1 MKKRDFR
8 MDKKKKWKIYE
19 ARWKFRD
26 FYFRK
31 VLQRHI
37 FEKYFHYDL
46 CMPRFAHKWIMSAKS
61 ANEWLYEKILS
72 GEPFMAARFGNTEL
86 SVITTVLKNRICGRS
101 KENDERFDKWFPR
114 LGEGAGFFPVADEL
128 ADAFTDLM
136 LNACKSVDLLGMW
149 HCHMEDYVIEEYLP
163 QADLT
168 FLFRLEPWRCNN
180 PWSRALKGKRV
191 LVIHPFEKSI
201 RKQYQKREL
210 LFPGTEVLPEFEL
223 LTLKAVQTVAGE
235 RDERFE
241 TWFDALDYMYQ
252 EALKKDFDIAI
263 IGCGAYGFPLAAKLK
278 EAGKQ
283 AIHLGGVTQIMF
295 GIKGKRWVECPTYR
309 VAFNEAWEYPLESE
323 TPRNSQRV
331 EESCYWK

>member
-1 MKKRDFR
+1 
-8 MDKKKKWKIYE
+8 MDSRKVHKWKFYE
-19 ARWKFRD
+19 KRWKLRD

-46 CMPRFAHKWIMSAKS
+46 CMPHFAHKWIMSTKTT
-61 ANEWLYEKILS
+61 NEWLYQKILS

-86 SVITTVLKNRICGRS
+86 SVITSVLKNRICGRS
-101 KENDERFDKWFPR
+101 EENDERFDKWFAR
-114 LGEGAGFFPVADEL
+114 LGEGAGFFPVEDKL
-128 ADAFTDLM
+128 ADPFTDLM
-136 LNACKSVDLLGMW
+136 LKACKSVDLLGMW
-149 HCHMEDYVIEEYLP
+149 HCHMEDFVIEEYLP

-168 FLFRLEPWRCNN
+168 FLFRLEPWRCQE
-180 PWSRALKGKRV
+180 PWSRALKGKKV
-191 LVIHPFEKSI
+191 LVIHPFEESI
-201 RKQYQKREL
+201 QKQYQKREL
-210 LFPGTEVLPEFEL
+210 LFPGTEVLPEFDL

-235 RDERFE
+235 KDERFE
-241 TWFDALDYMYQ
+241 TWFDALQYMFD
-252 EALKKDFDIAI
+252 EAMEKDFDIAI

-278 EAGKQ
+278 NAGKQ

-309 VAFNEAWEYPLESE
+309 VPFNEAWEYPLESE
-323 TPRNSQRV
+323 TPKNSQKV

>member
-1 MKKRDFR
+1 
-8 MDKKKKWKIYE
+8 MDSRKVHKWKFYE
-19 ARWKFRD
+19 KRWKLRD

-46 CMPRFAHKWIMSAKS
+46 CMPHFAHKWIMSTKAT
-61 ANEWLYEKILS
+61 NEWLYQKILS

-86 SVITTVLKNRICGRS
+86 SVITSVLKNRICGRS
-101 KENDERFDKWFPR
+101 EENDERFDKWFTR
-114 LGEGAGFFPVADEL
+114 LGEGAGFFPVEDKL
-128 ADAFTDLM
+128 ADPFTDLM
-136 LNACKSVDLLGMW
+136 LKACKSVDLLGMW
-149 HCHMEDYVIEEYLP
+149 HCHMEDFVIEEYLP

-168 FLFRLEPWRCNN
+168 FLFRLEPWRCQE
-180 PWSRALKGKRV
+180 PWSRALKGKKV
-191 LVIHPFEKSI
+191 LVIHPFEESI
-201 RKQYQKREL
+201 QKQYQKREL
-210 LFPGTEVLPEFEL
+210 LFPGTEVLPEFDL

-235 RDERFE
+235 KDERFE
-241 TWFDALDYMYQ
+241 TWFDALQYMFD
-252 EALKKDFDIAI
+252 EAMKKDFDIAI

-278 EAGKQ
+278 NAGKQ

-309 VAFNEAWEYPLESE
+309 VPFNEAWEYPLESE
-323 TPRNSQRV
+323 TPKNSQKV

>member
-1 MKKRDFR
+1 
-8 MDKKKKWKIYE
+8 MDKKKEKKWKFYE
-19 ARWKFRD
+19 KRWKFRD

-46 CMPRFAHKWIMSAKS
+46 CMPHFAHKWIMSTKAT
-61 ANEWLYEKILS
+61 NEWIYQKILS

-86 SVITTVLKNRICGRS
+86 SVITTVLKDRICGKS
-101 KENDERFDKWFPR
+101 EENERRFAKWFPR
-114 LGEGAGFFPVADEL
+114 LGVYSGFFPMEESL
-128 ADAFTDLM
+128 ADSFTDLM
-136 LNACKSVDLLGMW
+136 LDACKYVDLLGMW
-149 HCHMEDYVIEEYLP
+149 HCHMEDFVIEEYLP
-163 QADLT
+163 QAALT
-168 FLFRLEPWRCNN
+168 FLFRLEPWRCQE
-180 PWSRALKGKRV
+180 PWSRALKGKKV
-191 LVIHPFEKSI
+191 LVIHPFEESI
-201 RKQYQKREL
+201 QAQYKKREL

-235 RDERFE
+235 KDERFG
-241 TWFDALDYMYQ
+241 TWF
-252 EALKKDFDIAI
+252 EALQYMFDEAMKKEFDIAI

-295 GIKGKRWVECPTYR
+295 GIKGKRWLESQTYQ
-309 VAFNEAWEYPLESE
+309 VPFNDAWEYPLESE
-323 TPRNSQRV
+323 TPKNNQKV